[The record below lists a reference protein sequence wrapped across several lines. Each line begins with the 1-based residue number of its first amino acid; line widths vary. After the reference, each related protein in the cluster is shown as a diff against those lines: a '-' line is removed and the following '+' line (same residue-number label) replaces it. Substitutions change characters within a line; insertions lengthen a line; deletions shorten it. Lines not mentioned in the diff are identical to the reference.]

1 MQGRAH
7 RPAVVAGHPQL
18 TTRASF
24 ARLRVGLVLTLALLG
39 GCAETPPPPAAI
51 DASARLFARAYTEVM
66 EYYVEPRTAKQV
78 ALPAL
83 ERIATLDPALSVTAS
98 GGEIVVQEGAV
109 VVLRVAQPADRD
121 PRGWGVATSA
131 ALHGAKAASPTLAAL
146 ADDRIEQVVFAGLT
160 ASLDR
165 FSRYA
170 DPGQARDEHAAR
182 DGVDG
187 IGVTIDSS
195 HRQMRVGTVV
205 PGGPA
210 ARGGVMPGDLL
221 VEIDGAPTATLSR
234 RDVLQRLRGP
244 AGTRVA
250 LSLKRDGTAELLHR
264 TISREFLVVPT
275 VIGGRDG
282 NIAILRVSSFNQHTT
297 DSLQDE
303 LARLRQQMGEAQRG
317 IILDLRGNPGGLLDQ
332 AISVAD
338 LFLDGGPIVATRGRN
353 SASSEAFDASLGDV
367 AAGLPMVVLI
377 NGGSAS
383 AAEIVAAALQDSGR
397 AVVIGSPSFGKGTV
411 QTQLRLPNDGE
422 LTLTSAR
429 LYAPSGYL
437 LHEHGVVPDLC
448 TAGLPDRFDG
458 VEPLLEHRISIMFGR
473 APRRQTLDEAGWT
486 GLRRACGT
494 DSGEHPAETRAAL
507 RVLGDPVL
515 YAALAHDEKSTLAAR
530 PVPAKDTR

>member
-1 MQGRAH
+1 
-7 RPAVVAGHPQL
+7 VVAGRPQL
-18 TTRASF
+18 KTSAATVAWR
-24 ARLRVGLVLTLALLG
+24 RLGLVLLLAALA
-39 GCAETPPPPAAI
+39 GCAETPPPPTAI

-83 ERIATLDPALSVTAS
+83 ERLATLDPDLSVAAT
-98 GGEIVVQEGAV
+98 GGEIVVQEGPV
-109 VVLRVAQPADRD
+109 VVARVVQPLDRD

-131 ALHGAKAASPTLAAL
+131 ALHGAKAGSPTLAAL
-146 ADDRIEQVVFAGLT
+146 SDDRIDEVVFAGLT
-160 ASLDR
+160 SSLDR

-170 DPGQARDEHAAR
+170 GPEQARDEHAAR

-187 IGVTIDSS
+187 IGVTIDYS
-195 HRQMRVGTVV
+195 HQQTRIATVL
-205 PGGPA
+205 PGSPA
-210 ARGGVMPGDLL
+210 ARAGIAAGDLL
-221 VEIDGAPTATLSR
+221 VEIDGVSTSTLDKR
-234 RDVLQRLRGP
+234 HVVQRLRGP
-244 AGTRVA
+244 AGARVA
-250 LSLKRDGTAELLHR
+250 LSLRRDGATELFHR

-282 NIAILRVSSFNQHTT
+282 TLAVLRISSFNQHTT

-303 LARLRQQMGEAQRG
+303 LARLRQQMGDAQRG

-338 LFLDGGPIVATRGRN
+338 LFMNGGRIVATRGRN
-353 SASSEAFDASLGDV
+353 SASSEVFDASPGDI
-367 AAGLPMVVLI
+367 AAGLPMVVLV

-448 TAGLPDRFDG
+448 TAGLPDRLDG
-458 VEPLLEHRISIMFGR
+458 VETLLQRRISLMFGA
-473 APRRQTLDEAGWT
+473 APHRQALDEAGWKR
-486 GLRRACGT
+486 LRGVCQS
-494 DSGEHPAETRAAL
+494 DSGEHPTETAAAERILA
-507 RVLGDPVL
+507 DPAL
-515 YAALAHDEKSTLAAR
+515 YAALARDERSTVAAR
-530 PVPAKDTR
+530 PVPAKTLR